1 MTPAELPAYL
11 RRVAD
16 EVRQRAALDAAD
28 AMAQSYQSDVVRS
41 MTGPSPSPPGQP
53 PARRTGTLARSVRA
67 EPAKLAGAARAES
80 SVAPHTVYARIQQL
94 GGDIY
99 PVRAKALR
107 WKASMVGP
115 LRQGQRRRPSYYV
128 YAKHVYLPPRPY
140 MVMTDARRQ
149 KIRRAGTAAVQ
160 RVVREA
166 IAGG

>member
-11 RRVAD
+11 RRLGRD
-16 EVRQRAALDAAD
+16 VRDRGALDAAD
-28 AMAQSYQSDVVRS
+28 AMAASFQRSVVLS
-41 MTGPSPSPPGQP
+41 MTGPSPSAPGTP

-67 EPAKLAGAARAES
+67 EPAKVVGDGRATS

-107 WKASMVGP
+107 WQDKSGVHFA
-115 LRQGQRRRPSYYV
+115 R
-128 YAKHVYLPPRPY
+128 HVRLPARPY
-140 MVMTDARRQ
+140 MVMTDERRRDCRSAA
-149 KIRRAGTAAVQ
+149 IAAVE

-166 IAGG
+166 LANG